1 MKWFPSV
8 ATLINFWFPINE
20 THLDAVRGLILLK
33 GFHFQDLIVGW
44 RQEEHLAV
52 KTISNTHR
60 FMLYQNKDN
69 ILNTQKPYQVDRP
82 TDYTRNQKW
91 EYAIP
96 WIVTLNVVT
105 IRGQSAAIA
114 NMLSRRNVDVCCVQ
128 ETHWKEESAWK
139 IMGKIVII
147 NSFGWEMSW
156 DMVV

>member
-1 MKWFPSV
+1 
-8 ATLINFWFPINE
+8 
-20 THLDAVRGLILLK
+20 
-33 GFHFQDLIVGW
+33 
-44 RQEEHLAV
+44 
-52 KTISNTHR
+52 
-60 FMLYQNKDN
+60 MLYQNKDN

-114 NMLSRRNVDVCCVQ
+114 NMLSWRNVDVCCVQ